1 MPAAAFA
8 LIELEPARPSFNWR
22 PRGKGF
28 GVRPGLGSQLGRQWQ
43 LDLLVESEQ
52 MQAGV
57 KGGVSAVL
65 DNWPLR
71 SVRGSLV
78 FIWAL

>member
-8 LIELEPARPSFNWR
+8 LIELEPARP
-22 PRGKGF
+22 PQLEAEGEGVVGKAG
-28 GVRPGLGSQLGRQWQ
+28 PGISARQWQ
-43 LDLLVESEQ
+43 VDLLVESDQ

-65 DNWPLR
+65 
-71 SVRGSLV
+71 G
-78 FIWAL
+78 